1 MKKERKII
9 NTNIRLNL
17 MNEQDRQAWNYLRG
31 MDRKKYKSYT
41 KAVVLA
47 LNDYFSRQEQIEAD
61 PYLETRKKEDEFLNR
76 VEEAVERGARQS
88 MPLVLAGNLLELLKP
103 VMVSRL
109 TRKQWRFQSKF
120 RNSMKNVKVVTGRLI

>member
-17 MNEQDRQAWNYLRG
+17 MNEQDRQAWNYLQG

-76 VEEAVERGARQS
+76 VEEAVERGGARQS

-103 VMVSRL
+103 VMEQLKENRHEEKEE
-109 TRKQWRFQSKF
+109 TKYE
-120 RNSMKNVKVVTGRLI
+120 

>member
-9 NTNIRLNL
+9 NTNIRLDL
-17 MNEQDRQAWNYLRG
+17 MNEQDRQAWNYLQG

-61 PYLETRKKEDEFLNR
+61 PYLETRQKEDEFLNR
-76 VEEAVERGARQS
+76 VEEAVERGGKTIHAPCTGGKS
-88 MPLVLAGNLLELLKP
+88 SGVIE
-103 VMVSRL
+103 
-109 TRKQWRFQSKF
+109 TRYGAVKGKQ
-120 RNSMKNVKVVTGRLI
+120 I

>member
-103 VMVSRL
+103 VMEQLKENRHE
-109 TRKQWRFQSKF
+109 
-120 RNSMKNVKVVTGRLI
+120 VKEETKYE

>member
-61 PYLETRKKEDEFLNR
+61 PYLETRKRKMSFKPCGR
-76 VEEAVERGARQS
+76 SRGAGGKAVHAPCTGGKS
-88 MPLVLAGNLLELLKP
+88 SGVIE
-103 VMVSRL
+103 
-109 TRKQWRFQSKF
+109 TRYGAVKGKQA
-120 RNSMKNVKVVTGRLI
+120 

>member
-103 VMVSRL
+103 VMEQLKENRHEEKVLSRIL
-109 TRKQWRFQSKF
+109 STFRSCYIQW
-120 RNSMKNVKVVTGRLI
+120 NW